1 MPLIA
6 RALFALGRARARGVL
21 VIEADGL
28 CCGMLAGEGP
38 WRGVRGLTEGVMGL
52 AEQKAKATAT
62 RGQDRVLRRALGV
75 ALGIGVVL
83 VAAKVAAFWITGSTA
98 ILADMTESL
107 VHNAAVAFSLYCLF
121 VSRRPADRRH
131 PYGHG
136 QIENL
141 SALTEGSLVLGTG
154 ILVAVRGVQN
164 LVHPSVLW
172 MNPVGLWI
180 VLVAGAANV
189 VLGVVLWRLGR
200 RHRTIILEAS
210 GRHMLADSY
219 TSIGAALGFGLA
231 ILTGSQSVDAIAALV
246 IAAAILVSGAM
257 LVRRAV
263 AGLMHELDP
272 AIEMAIQRVLRAEGG
287 EHGWDF
293 HAVRHRRLGR
303 QVYVELNLHFPP
315 EVTLEQAHGEASHI
329 EERLNEALPFPAT
342 VLTHLEP
349 KGHDKG

>member
-1 MPLIA
+1 MGPVDQ
-6 RALFALGRARARGVL
+6 RA
-21 VIEADGL
+21 DQTGL
-28 CCGMLAGEGP
+28 PGE
-38 WRGVRGLTEGVMGL
+38 
-52 AEQKAKATAT
+52 
-62 RGQDRVLRRALGV
+62 DRVLRRALGV

-83 VAAKVAAFWITGSTA
+83 VAAKVAAFWITGSAA
-98 ILADMTESL
+98 ILADMSESL

-141 SALTEGSLVLGTG
+141 SALTEGSLVFGTG
-154 ILVAVRGVQN
+154 VLVGVRGVQN
-164 LVHPSVLW
+164 LVHPSVLR
-172 MNPVGLWI
+172 MNPVGFW
-180 VLVAGAANV
+180 VVVVAGAANV
-189 VLGVVLWRLGR
+189 VLGIVLWRLGR
-200 RHRTIILEAS
+200 HHRTIILEAS

-231 ILTGSQSVDAIAALV
+231 ILTGSQPVDAIAALV
-246 IAAAILVSGAM
+246 IAAAIVVSGAT

-272 AIEMAIQRVLRAEGG
+272 EIDMEIQRVLRAEGD

-303 QVYVELNLHFPP
+303 QVYIELNLHFPP
-315 EVTLEQAHGEASHI
+315 EVTLEQAHAEASHI
-329 EERLNEALPFPAT
+329 EQELNEALPFPTT

-349 KGHDKG
+349 KGHDEA